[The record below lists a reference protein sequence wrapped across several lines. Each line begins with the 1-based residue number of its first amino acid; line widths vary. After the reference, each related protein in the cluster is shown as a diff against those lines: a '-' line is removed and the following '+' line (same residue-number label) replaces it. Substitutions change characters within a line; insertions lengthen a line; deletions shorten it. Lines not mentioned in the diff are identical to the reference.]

1 MPCRPCSKTR
11 TTRLD
16 SYAGISKIELPR
28 EQLEE
33 FCRCWKIVE
42 LSLFG
47 SVLRDDFQPES
58 DIDVLV
64 SFAPD
69 ARRTLFDLVRI
80 EDELA
85 DILGRK
91 VDLVERDAVENRYFR
106 EVLELTQ
113 RELYAA

>member
-1 MPCRPCSKTR
+1 MPRPR
-11 TTRLD
+11 
-16 SYAGISKIELPR
+16 IELPR
-28 EQLEE
+28 EQIED
-33 FCRCWKIVE
+33 FCRRWQIVE

-69 ARRTLFDLVRI
+69 ARSTLFDLVRI

-91 VDLVERDAVENRYFR
+91 VDLVLKSGIERSENWIRKR
-106 EVLELTQ
+106 AILESAQ
-113 RELYAA
+113 VVYATR

>member
-1 MPCRPCSKTR
+1 MPRP
-11 TTRLD
+11 
-16 SYAGISKIELPR
+16 KIELPR
-28 EQLEE
+28 EQIEE
-33 FCRCWKIVE
+33 FCRRWKIVE

-91 VDLVERDAVENRYFR
+91 VDLVLKSGIERSENWIRR
-106 EVLELTQ
+106 RAILESAQMVYVT
-113 RELYAA
+113 R